1 MWKHAKNSMKVL
13 KRPNSVFLQGD
24 VRSSVLKTQKT
35 RKTRETKTR
44 IAQNFLIVW
53 PIPGCTMSKSM
64 PRAFRKCGTFRYLKV
79 LNQSYWL
86 SKSGQ
91 IWGKKFLEWRRH
103 KKKTRLQYCT
113 EGRHMNRIG
122 FSHGKFDI
130 LFISGLKTAYWSRVF
145 FLWRRL
151 FSVTSRKFPT
161 LLTLSSRN
169 SRSETEKFEKF
180 HIFETAWTSAFSW
193 CYPYWVYGIRM
204 ASNCGKYEKIHF
216 FVFLGVRCIR
226 KCMMMLNRIF
236 WTLA

>member
-1 MWKHAKNSMKVL
+1 MTNPRLHFVEAHAQGFTKMWYFSIFKGFKPELFAVKVGSNL
-13 KRPNSVFLQGD
+13 
-24 VRSSVLKTQKT
+24 
-35 RKTRETKTR
+35 RKK
-44 IAQNFLIVW
+44 
-53 PIPGCTMSKSM
+53 IPRVAMS
-64 PRAFRKCGTFRYLKV
+64 
-79 LNQSYWL
+79 Q
-86 SKSGQ
+86 
-91 IWGKKFLEWRRH
+91 
-103 KKKTRLQYCT
+103 KKTRLQYCT

-151 FSVTSRKFPT
+151 FSVTSRKFQT

-169 SRSETEKFEKF
+169 SRSETEIFEKF

-204 ASNCGKYEKIHF
+204 VSNCGKYEKIHCL
-216 FVFLGVRCIR
+216 VFLGVRCIR